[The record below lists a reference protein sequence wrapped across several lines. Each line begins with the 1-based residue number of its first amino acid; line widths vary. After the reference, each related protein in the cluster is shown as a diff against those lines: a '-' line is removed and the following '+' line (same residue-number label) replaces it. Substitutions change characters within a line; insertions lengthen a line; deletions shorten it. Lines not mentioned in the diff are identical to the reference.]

1 MQGAGPDLGDLVG
14 VRQKGNKMKKVR
26 AMKRKVL
33 YVLLIVMAVVYMM
46 PLIITF
52 TNSFMGSSEV
62 ENNYSTGSL
71 GADEYVDMDVVPK
84 KATLSQYASLLFDSP
99 VYLHMFWNSVKLVA
113 PIVLGQILVS
123 APAAYAF
130 TVLRFR
136 GKEGLFF
143 LYIIVMLLPLQ
154 VTLMPNY
161 IVADWMGITDSC
173 LAIILPGIFNPLGV
187 FLLRQ
192 FMKSMPDAYIEAA
205 KVDGAGHGRI
215 FLWVVLPMVKHGIAA
230 VAMLTLLDYWNLVD
244 QAVIFIQDSEA
255 QPLSVFLAK
264 INSGEL
270 GIAFAGSC
278 FYALPVLLV
287 LLYGQEYLK
296 NGIAITG
303 LKG

>member
-1 MQGAGPDLGDLVG
+1 
-14 VRQKGNKMKKVR
+14 MKING
-26 AMKRKVL
+26 KRKIFYAL
-33 YVLLIVMAVVYMM
+33 FIVIVVAYMM

-52 TNSFMGSSEV
+52 TNSFMGSREV
-62 ENNYSTGSL
+62 ENNYTTGSL
-71 GADEYVDMDVVPK
+71 GLDEYIEMDVVPK
-84 KATLSQYASLLFDSP
+84 KVTLSQYASLLFDSP
-99 VYLHMFWNSVKLVA
+99 VYLHMLWNSVKIVA
-113 PIVLGQILVS
+113 PIVFGQILVS

-130 TVLRFR
+130 TVMKFR
-136 GKEGLFF
+136 GKEILFF

-161 IVADWMGITDSC
+161 IVADWMGITDSY

-205 KVDGAGHGRI
+205 KMDGAGHGKI

-255 QPLSVFLAK
+255 QPLSIFLAK

>member
-1 MQGAGPDLGDLVG
+1 
-14 VRQKGNKMKKVR
+14 MKKIR
-26 AMKRKVL
+26 TIKRKIFYLSFVA
-33 YVLLIVMAVVYMM
+33 IVAVYMM
-46 PLIITF
+46 PLVITF
-52 TNSFMGSSEV
+52 TNSFMGSREV
-62 ENNYSTGSL
+62 ENNYAADSL
-71 GADEYVDMDVVPK
+71 GADEYIDMDVVPK
-84 KATLSQYASLLFDSP
+84 KATLQQYASLLFDSP
-99 VYLHMFWNSVKLVA
+99 VYLHMFWNSVKIVE

-130 TVLRFR
+130 TVLKFR

-161 IVADWMGITDSC
+161 IVADWMGIADSS

-205 KVDGAGHGRI
+205 MVDGAGHGKI
-215 FLWVVLPMVKHGIAA
+215 FLWVVLPMVKHGTAA
-230 VAMLTLLDYWNLVD
+230 AAMLTLLDYWNLVD
-244 QAVIFIQDSEA
+244 QAVIFIQNSEA
-255 QPLSVFLAK
+255 QPLSIFLAR

-278 FYALPVLLV
+278 FYALPVLLA

>member
-1 MQGAGPDLGDLVG
+1 
-14 VRQKGNKMKKVR
+14 MKTIR
-26 AMKRKVL
+26 AMKRIVL
-33 YVLLIVMAVVYMM
+33 HVLFIVIVVVYMM

-52 TNSFMGSSEV
+52 TNSFMGSREV

-71 GADEYVDMDVVPK
+71 GIDEYVDMDVVPK
-84 KATLSQYASLLFDSP
+84 KATLSQYAALLFDSP

-123 APAAYAF
+123 APAAYAL
-130 TVLRFR
+130 TVLKFR

-143 LYIIVMLLPLQ
+143 LYMIVMLLPLQ

-173 LAIILPGIFNPLGV
+173 LAIILPGICNPLGV

-205 KVDGAGHGRI
+205 KMDGAGHGKI

-244 QAVIFIQDSEA
+244 QAVIFIQNSEA
-255 QPLSVFLAK
+255 QPLSIFLAK
-264 INSGEL
+264 INSGQL

>member
-1 MQGAGPDLGDLVG
+1 MIKRFKIGYVKGKIFYALFLVIII
-14 VRQKGNKMKKVR
+14 
-26 AMKRKVL
+26 L
-33 YVLLIVMAVVYMM
+33 YMM

-52 TNSFMGSSEV
+52 TNSFMSSKEV
-62 ENNYSTGSL
+62 ENNYSTANL
-71 GADEYVDMDVVPK
+71 KENQYIEMEIVPQK
-84 KATLSQYASLLFDSP
+84 VTLSQYAALLFESP
-99 VYLHMFWNSVKLVA
+99 VYLNMFWNSVKIVL

-123 APAAYAF
+123 VPAAYAF
-130 TVLRFR
+130 TILKFK
-136 GKEGLFF
+136 GKEVLFF

-161 IVADWMGITDSC
+161 IVADWLNITDSYF
-173 LAIILPGIFNPLGV
+173 AIILPGIFNPLGV

-205 KVDGAGHGRI
+205 KVDGAGYGRI
-215 FLWVVLPMVKHGIAA
+215 FIWVVLPMVKHGIAA

-244 QAVIFIQDSEA
+244 QAVIFIQNSEA
-255 QPLSVFLAK
+255 QPLSIFLAQ

-270 GIAFAGSC
+270 GMAFSGSC
-278 FYALPVLLV
+278 FYAIPVLLV

>member
-1 MQGAGPDLGDLVG
+1 
-14 VRQKGNKMKKVR
+14 MKKIGTK
-26 AMKRKVL
+26 KRRIFYAL
-33 YVLLIVMAVVYMM
+33 FIVIVIVYMM
-46 PLIITF
+46 PLVITF
-52 TNSFMGSSEV
+52 TNSFMGSREV

-71 GADEYVDMDVVPK
+71 GADEYIEMDVVPK
-84 KATLSQYASLLFDSP
+84 KVTLSQYASLLFDSP
-99 VYLHMFWNSVKLVA
+99 VYLHMFWNSVKIVA

-130 TVLRFR
+130 TVLKFR
-136 GKEGLFF
+136 GKEILFF

-161 IVADWMGITDSC
+161 IVADWLVITDSY

-205 KVDGAGHGRI
+205 KMDGAGHGKI

-244 QAVIFIQDSEA
+244 QAVIFIRDSEA
-255 QPLSVFLAK
+255 QPLSIFLAK